1 MNSAAHMTAKQ
12 QRQRAHITRTL
23 KRDIA
28 KNGIEP
34 FLNRLFGQ
42 GQWQYDA
49 REQLWIA
56 PDQNYSGPGRQYFC
70 VKANGDWFKAHL
82 NEGVTQ

>member
-1 MNSAAHMTAKQ
+1 MNPALQLTPKQ
-12 QRQRAHITRTL
+12 QKQRAIITRAL

-34 FLNRLFGQ
+34 FLDRLFGP

-49 REQLWIA
+49 REHLWIA
-56 PDQNYSGPGRQYFC
+56 PDRNYHGPGHQYFC
-70 VKANGDWFKAHL
+70 IKANGDWFKAHL
-82 NEGVTQ
+82 DDGVTQ